1 MPYTHFTLAER
12 KVLYFMQWQEY
23 SQADVAR
30 ALGRAPS
37 SISRELRRNTKH
49 GQTYCACNAD
59 VRYRAVRRNL
69 AVRTKTGNPTLMQ
82 NVNTML
88 KEGWAPEQIAG
99 RLRRVDHPRSPSK
112 WISFQTIYRHVWADK
127 ANGGSLFRYLR
138 RGGKRYL
145 KRCGSTRGQIVG
157 RVSIEERPVLVDE
170 RRRVGD
176 WEGDTVVGRHHQG
189 LVATFVERKT
199 GYFVAQKMHDKRAS
213 TLNRAAKAAFKRV
226 PHQLVQTFT
235 FDNGKEFASFKDLEK
250 HFDARAYFAHPY
262 CAWER
267 ATNENTNGL
276 LRQFLPKKTDLRS
289 LTQAQLDIIAHRLNN
304 RPRKRLDYRTPC
316 EAFQKAIVAL
326 RV

>member
-12 KVLYFMQWQEY
+12 KVLYFMRWQEY
-23 SQADVAR
+23 SQADVAK

-99 RLRRVDHPRSPSK
+99 RLRRVDHPRRSSN
-112 WISFQTIYRHVWADK
+112 WISLQTIYRHVWADK

-145 KRCGSTRGQIVG
+145 VDSHAKCNDGFLEGFAWRSVVEPLTGSIIQTMGDDVQLG
-157 RVSIEERPVLVDE
+157 LSERSQV
-170 RRRVGD
+170 
-176 WEGDTVVGRHHQG
+176 
-189 LVATFVERKT
+189 
-199 GYFVAQKMHDKRAS
+199 
-213 TLNRAAKAAFKRV
+213 
-226 PHQLVQTFT
+226 
-235 FDNGKEFASFKDLEK
+235 
-250 HFDARAYFAHPY
+250 
-262 CAWER
+262 
-267 ATNENTNGL
+267 
-276 LRQFLPKKTDLRS
+276 
-289 LTQAQLDIIAHRLNN
+289 RL
-304 RPRKRLDYRTPC
+304 
-316 EAFQKAIVAL
+316 FG
-326 RV
+326 